1 MGYRI
6 YIGAINNTKLDRI
19 KNIDSIEK
27 IKRIIS
33 TWNSKISLDEDEK
46 DYLFVGD
53 ITDRNIDQIGDVA
66 IDTEYIIP
74 QIPLFLNEDVNKKVT
89 EENHLFLLPKENL
102 LLLIRAYQ
110 KRVAK
115 YLSGIIEDTKR
126 KEEEPYAM
134 GQTALQY
141 LEQKAREWSRENSI
155 IDVNEE
161 NKERIV
167 SSWDYE
173 YNIFDLVHLY
183 KSFDF
188 DNETLVVFAY

>member
-27 IKRIIS
+27 IKRIIA

-46 DYLFVGD
+46 YYLFVGD

-66 IDTEYIIP
+66 IDTEYGIP
-74 QIPLFLNEDVNKKVT
+74 RIPLFLNEDVNKKVT

-102 LLLIRAYQ
+102 LLLIKAYQ

-115 YLSGIIEDTKR
+115 YLNGIIEDTKR

-155 IDVNEE
+155 IDINEE